1 MGKRSLTIKRI
12 GNAVSMAFI
21 NAKDAITVKGRLDKV
36 SDLYHGIIITGHEV
50 SIVFGTREQAVKFCD
65 HAGKFLR

>member
-12 GNAVSMAFI
+12 GQTVSMAFI

-36 SDLYHGIIITGHEV
+36 SDLYHGIILSGHEV
-50 SIVFGTREQAVKFCD
+50 SIVFETREQAVKFYD
-65 HAGKFLR
+65 RAGNFVR